1 MRTDG
6 RAELADGWKKSD
18 DEIKNVFGVFT
29 NYFYL
34 YDYEL
39 VENKAVRHC
48 TYIRA
53 SARRR
58 DHPVSSGR
66 NRG

>member
-18 DEIKNVFGVFT
+18 DETKNVFGVFT

-34 YDYEL
+34 YVYEL
-39 VENKAVRHC
+39 VEN
-48 TYIRA
+48 
-53 SARRR
+53 
-58 DHPVSSGR
+58 
-66 NRG
+66 

>member
-18 DEIKNVFGVFT
+18 DEIKTFFWVFI

-34 YDYEL
+34 YGYEL

-53 SARRR
+53 SARRC
-58 DHPVSSGR
+58 DHPVSGGR